1 MSETTIDDPSS
12 KNHSRPVRLKRHKVS
27 RESVIG
33 LGMNYLHELGADHI
47 CNVCIYNGGSCCGGC
62 EHLSNGAGCKLRNT
76 SCTAWLCGFLKYV
89 LYETG
94 HLRDWNAFWAQVPGL
109 DHRMDYTPEQFFIR
123 VSLEAHTLK
132 ELSASL
138 AEDLKELSKAH
149 VGELGF
155 ILTVREQ
162 LDRYIDLYLFCD
174 NDIPKQK
181 RVKKQI
187 DQLSVPFHR
196 FREALS
202 LHRRSFEKSE

>member
-1 MSETTIDDPSS
+1 
-12 KNHSRPVRLKRHKVS
+12 L
-27 RESVIG
+27 
-33 LGMNYLHELGADHI
+33 
-47 CNVCIYNGGSCCGGC
+47 
-62 EHLSNGAGCKLRNT
+62 
-76 SCTAWLCGFLKYV
+76 
-89 LYETG
+89 
-94 HLRDWNAFWAQVPGL
+94 Q
-109 DHRMDYTPEQFFIR
+109 
-123 VSLEAHTLK
+123 AHTLT
-132 ELSASL
+132 ELSEAL

-202 LHRRSFEKSE
+202 VHRRSLEKSE